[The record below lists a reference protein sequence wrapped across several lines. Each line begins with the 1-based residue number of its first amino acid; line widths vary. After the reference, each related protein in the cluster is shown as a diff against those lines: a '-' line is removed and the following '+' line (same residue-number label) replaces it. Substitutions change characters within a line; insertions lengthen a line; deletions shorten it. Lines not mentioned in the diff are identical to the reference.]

1 MLDWLKVIHLLA
13 DFSWL
18 AGLFYLPRLMV
29 YHTGVSVGSEADAT
43 FIVMERRL
51 LKAIMTPAALVAI
64 SSGLALVWVG
74 ELDFRSHWLSIKVIA
89 VAGLLGVHLQLSRH
103 AKEFAAGLR
112 LRGSTYFRLLNE
124 VPTVLL
130 IVVVV
135 CVVLKPWL

>member
-51 LKAIMTPAALVAI
+51 HKAIMTPAALVAI

-103 AKEFAAGLR
+103 AKEFAGGLR